1 MHQTQLTTAFTCVS
15 SSDDDTRPRRGDGV
29 IRDFDTRALDE
40 FATVLASVC
49 GRQILRRRSLAPIR
63 VRSIMKVIL
72 EGARAVR
79 FHAENAQHTRRRSWA
94 MSSSEMKELGYSDAF
109 AERATKEIITRL
121 AVN

>member
-1 MHQTQLTTAFTCVS
+1 
-15 SSDDDTRPRRGDGV
+15 
-29 IRDFDTRALDE
+29 
-40 FATVLASVC
+40 
-49 GRQILRRRSLAPIR
+49 
-63 VRSIMKVIL
+63 MKVIL